1 MNNLAIDLKNTSPIA
16 TLSETSIFFV
26 MDEKCNVLSMS
37 ERARDKCG
45 LTGDEINKRLWCD
58 SVIDGFPLYDCPP
71 KSFGISNGYLKTVK
85 GKIAGVFIYYPIKD
99 EGGKITGS
107 IWNFIRQESEFCCDV
122 SSETFWATKNKTM
135 AATIQMALVAA
146 KKDIPISIFG
156 ETGTGKTE
164 LAKFIRQHSAVRE
177 GPFIHINCSAIPET
191 LFESELFGYEKG
203 AFTGANTEKR
213 GYIALADGGTLFL
226 DEISDM
232 PIGCQSKL
240 LTFLDSMKYRPL
252 GAVKERTSKV
262 RIISSSNQPLW
273 EMVKTGNFRED
284 LFFRISVVRLFIPPL
299 RERKE
304 DIPGII
310 NNFLNHKKHI
320 GAQAMKLLLSHI
332 WPGNIRE
339 LFSTLESACICSAEN
354 ETLQPEHIGLDY
366 DKTHVY
372 TESKKPKDEKLEIMQ
387 ALKKS
392 SNHKSLAAQF
402 LGMSRITLWRR
413 IKKYGIGVDENS
425 CDETCSCHRL

>member
-1 MNNLAIDLKNTSPIA
+1 
-16 TLSETSIFFV
+16 
-26 MDEKCNVLSMS
+26 
-37 ERARDKCG
+37 
-45 LTGDEINKRLWCD
+45 
-58 SVIDGFPLYDCPP
+58 
-71 KSFGISNGYLKTVK
+71 
-85 GKIAGVFIYYPIKD
+85 
-99 EGGKITGS
+99 
-107 IWNFIRQESEFCCDV
+107 ES
-122 SSETFWATKNKTM
+122 
-135 AATIQMALVAA
+135 
-146 KKDIPISIFG
+146 
-156 ETGTGKTE
+156 GTGKE
-164 LAKFIRQHSAVRE
+164 LIAHAIHRNSYRKN
-177 GPFIHINCSAIPET
+177 GPFIKVSCAVLAEN
-191 LFESELFGYEKG
+191 LLESELFGHEKG

-392 SNHKSLAAQF
+392 SNNKSLAAQF